1 MLYICYMCKHTY
13 TAYIFIYNNK
23 HKYVY
28 MCYIILFGNKKLQN
42 AIIIC
47 FLDIFALISNVFQ
60 RSFHMVTY
68 IFAPFFLMIADY
80 SIVWMCHNLANQS
93 PVDGYLEGFQ
103 MFAIISNVAM
113 GILLTSYIHAHISIS

>member
-1 MLYICYMCKHTY
+1 MYLNFHAFFPTRICGWPTVSSIALYFPAFVI
-13 TAYIFIYNNK
+13 
-23 HKYVY
+23 
-28 MCYIILFGNKKLQN
+28 QPR
-42 AIIIC
+42 
-47 FLDIFALISNVFQ
+47 FLTVAS
-60 RSFHMVTY
+60 
-68 IFAPFFLMIADY
+68 Y